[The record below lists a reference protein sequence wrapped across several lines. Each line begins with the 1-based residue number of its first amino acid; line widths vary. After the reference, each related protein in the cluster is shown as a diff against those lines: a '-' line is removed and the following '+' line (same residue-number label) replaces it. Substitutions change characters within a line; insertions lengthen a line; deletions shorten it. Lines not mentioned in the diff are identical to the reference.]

1 MSGHPDY
8 KMAKMRVL
16 IADDDPIIRLDLKQ
30 MLENLGYEVVAEA
43 GDGQQAVELAQ
54 ETQPEICI
62 LDVKMPVMDG
72 IEAVTII
79 TEENIAPTI
88 LLTAYSDKELVD
100 RAKSAGVFAYLVKP
114 FKPSDLPPS
123 IEVARSRFEQNAILN
138 KEVGSLQE
146 KLEARKLIDRAKGIL
161 MEEHKLNESEAYRRI
176 QVQSMNLR
184 KTMREVAEAI
194 ILAKSI

>member
-1 MSGHPDY
+1 
-8 KMAKMRVL
+8 MAKLRVL

-30 MLENLGYEVVAEA
+30 MLENLDYEVVAEA
-43 GDGQQAVELAQ
+43 GDGQQAVALAR
-54 ETQPEICI
+54 ENQPDVCI

-72 IEAVTII
+72 IEAVSII

-100 RAKSAGVFAYLVKP
+100 RAKDAGVFAYLVKP

-123 IEVARSRFEQNAILN
+123 IEVARSRYEQNIALN
-138 KEVGSLQE
+138 QEVTSLEE
-146 KLEARKLIDRAKGIL
+146 KLETRKLIDRAKGIL
-161 MEEHKLNESEAYRRI
+161 MDEQTLNESEAYRRI
-176 QVQSMNLR
+176 QLQSMNLR
-184 KTMREVAEAI
+184 KTMKEVAEAI

>member
-1 MSGHPDY
+1 MS
-8 KMAKMRVL
+8 KMKVL
-16 IADDDPIIRLDLKQ
+16 IADDEPIILLDLKQ

-43 GDGQQAVELAQ
+43 SDGQQAVDLAR
-54 ETQPEICI
+54 ETHPDVCI

-79 TEENIAPTI
+79 TEENIAPAI

-100 RAKSAGVFAYLVKP
+100 RAKAAGVFAYLVKP

-123 IEVARSRFEQNAILN
+123 IEVARSRFEQNMQLT
-138 KEVGSLQE
+138 KEVGTLQE
-146 KLEARKLIDRAKGIL
+146 RLEARKLVDRAKGIL
-161 MEEHKLNESEAYRRI
+161 MDEHKLSEGEAYRRI

>member
-1 MSGHPDY
+1 
-8 KMAKMRVL
+8 MRVL

-30 MLENLGYEVVAEA
+30 MLENLDYEVVAEA
-43 GDGQQAVELAQ
+43 GDGQQAVNLAR
-54 ETQPEICI
+54 ETKPDVCI

-72 IEAVTII
+72 IEAVSII
-79 TEENIAPTI
+79 TEEQIAPTI

-100 RAKSAGVFAYLVKP
+100 RAKGAGVFAYLVKP

-123 IEVARSRFEQNAILN
+123 IEVARSRFDQNLQLT
-138 KEVGSLQE
+138 KEVGNLQE
-146 KLEARKLIDRAKGIL
+146 RLEARKLIDRAKGIL
-161 MEEHKLNESEAYRRI
+161 MDEHGLGEAEAYRRI

>member
-1 MSGHPDY
+1 MS
-8 KMAKMRVL
+8 KLKVL
-16 IADDDPIIRLDLKQ
+16 IADDEPIILLDLKQ

-43 GDGQQAVELAQ
+43 SDGQQAVDLAR
-54 ETQPEICI
+54 ETRPDVCI

-72 IEAVTII
+72 IEAVGVI

-100 RAKSAGVFAYLVKP
+100 RAKNAGVFAYLVKP
-114 FKPSDLPPS
+114 FKPSDLPPA
-123 IEVARSRFEQNAILN
+123 IEVARSRFEQNVELT
-138 KEVGSLQE
+138 KEVGTLQE
-146 KLEARKLIDRAKGIL
+146 RLEARKLVDRAKGIL
-161 MEEHKLNESEAYRRI
+161 MDEHKLSEAEAYRRI

>member
-1 MSGHPDY
+1 MWQEEVMS
-8 KMAKMRVL
+8 KLRVL

-30 MLENLGYEVVAEA
+30 MLENLGYQVVAEA
-43 GDGQQAVELAQ
+43 GDGKQAVEMAQ
-54 ETQPEICI
+54 ETLPDICI

-100 RAKSAGVFAYLVKP
+100 RAKAAGVFAYLVKP
-114 FKPSDLPPS
+114 FKPSDLPPA
-123 IEVARSRFEQNAILN
+123 IEVARSRFEQNAQLN
-138 KEVGSLQE
+138 KEVTSLQE
-146 KLEARKLIDRAKGIL
+146 KLQARKVIEQAKGIL
-161 MEEHKLNESEAYRRI
+161 MQELTLNESEAYRRI

-184 KTMREVAEAI
+184 KTMKEVAEAI
-194 ILAKSI
+194 VLAHSI

>member
-1 MSGHPDY
+1 V
-8 KMAKMRVL
+8 RVL

-43 GDGQQAVELAQ
+43 GDGQQAIEQAQ
-54 ETQPEICI
+54 STRPDICI

-72 IEAVTII
+72 IEAVTHIA
-79 TEENIAPTI
+79 EENIAPTI

-114 FKPSDLPPS
+114 FKPSDLPPA
-123 IEVARSRFEQNAILN
+123 IEVARSRFEQNAHLN

-146 KLEARKLIDRAKGIL
+146 RLEARKLIDRAKGIL
-161 MEEHKLNESEAYRRI
+161 MDEHKLGEAEAYRRI
-176 QVQSMNLR
+176 QQQSMNLR
-184 KTMREVAEAI
+184 KTMKEVAEAI